1 MFGNFKDETREVL
14 MLARCEK
21 NNLKHPYVGSEH
33 LLLAILKNKN
43 NVSVKLR
50 EYGVTY
56 EKFRDEVISTIG
68 IGSSDNEFLLYTPLL
83 KRVIENAILDSKET
97 NHGVVLV
104 SHLFSALLEEGE
116 GIAIRILVS
125 LGVDLDLIYQDFRTR
140 FIKESNVKK
149 DLLLDEIGIDLNK
162 KAMEGKVDPVV
173 GRDNEV
179 KRVLEILS
187 RRCKNNPVLIGEA
200 GVGKTAIVEEV
211 ARRLAFGEVPSI
223 LKNKRI
229 VSVSMSSF
237 VAGTKYRGEFEE
249 RMTRILKEIEDDP
262 NIILFVD
269 EIHTLVGAGGAEGA
283 IDASNILKPALA
295 RGDIH
300 MIGATTTFE
309 YKKSIDRDAALER
322 RFQKVIVNI
331 PNRENVIS
339 ILNTLKPIYEDYHN
353 VTISSNLIPSIV
365 DLASKYILDR
375 IEPDRSIDLL
385 DEVCARVHLKESR
398 ESIKLNSLK
407 KDYKD
412 LERRKTD
419 FVLSGNFKEAT
430 LIKEEENKVMNNI
443 NLLEISLYD
452 KDKSVVKID
461 DIYDVL
467 KDRGNNVFKS
477 KSEIRSCLSNFDTNF
492 KSVVGQDKAINDLRC
507 LYQKMLIS
515 DYIPS
520 ILIAGSTGCGK
531 SMIASLFSNL
541 FSSVIKLD
549 MNEYQDSTSI
559 NKLIGSDPGYVGYDD
574 FKNVL
579 ERIRTNPYSV
589 LILDSLEKAHPRVIN
604 LFKEILTNRVINDSK
619 GNTIHFEHVL
629 IIMTTNVP
637 KITSVGFI
645 NDNNYKD
652 SLKDILPQDFIN
664 NISNII
670 SLKSLVDDDVLSI
683 IHNKINTIK
692 INYEGVKLTF
702 SKEYYSNLVKMCDV
716 SKNGALMVDKIVRD
730 NVEDVILSGIVD
742 DNKKINFSSIKKVLN

>member
-283 IDASNILKPALA
+283 IDASNILKPA
-295 RGDIH
+295 
-300 MIGATTTFE
+300 
-309 YKKSIDRDAALER
+309 
-322 RFQKVIVNI
+322 
-331 PNRENVIS
+331 
-339 ILNTLKPIYEDYHN
+339 
-353 VTISSNLIPSIV
+353 
-365 DLASKYILDR
+365 
-375 IEPDRSIDLL
+375 
-385 DEVCARVHLKESR
+385 
-398 ESIKLNSLK
+398 
-407 KDYKD
+407 
-412 LERRKTD
+412 
-419 FVLSGNFKEAT
+419 
-430 LIKEEENKVMNNI
+430 
-443 NLLEISLYD
+443 
-452 KDKSVVKID
+452 
-461 DIYDVL
+461 
-467 KDRGNNVFKS
+467 
-477 KSEIRSCLSNFDTNF
+477 
-492 KSVVGQDKAINDLRC
+492 
-507 LYQKMLIS
+507 
-515 DYIPS
+515 
-520 ILIAGSTGCGK
+520 
-531 SMIASLFSNL
+531 
-541 FSSVIKLD
+541 
-549 MNEYQDSTSI
+549 
-559 NKLIGSDPGYVGYDD
+559 
-574 FKNVL
+574 
-579 ERIRTNPYSV
+579 
-589 LILDSLEKAHPRVIN
+589 
-604 LFKEILTNRVINDSK
+604 
-619 GNTIHFEHVL
+619 
-629 IIMTTNVP
+629 
-637 KITSVGFI
+637 
-645 NDNNYKD
+645 
-652 SLKDILPQDFIN
+652 
-664 NISNII
+664 
-670 SLKSLVDDDVLSI
+670 
-683 IHNKINTIK
+683 
-692 INYEGVKLTF
+692 
-702 SKEYYSNLVKMCDV
+702 
-716 SKNGALMVDKIVRD
+716 
-730 NVEDVILSGIVD
+730 
-742 DNKKINFSSIKKVLN
+742 